1 MHAGVSG
8 SVSQASVVLQR
19 PGYGFSQAFCWCSF
33 AGTLPPLMR
42 FSLPARVLCVLGLV
56 FSAVAAMPAD
66 SELGEGGEDMSAW
79 VVVLLVL
86 VVLFCDSDRVGRGE
100 RSRASDACEKRMR
113 LLAWTE
119 RISHAEAMLSA
130 AVNSSSLSLRLYIRY
145 GSSISISID
154 LSLIHG
160 IYIGSNS
167 SSSGRRKPIIL
178 QYQLKIRTGMPEN

>member
-42 FSLPARVLCVLGLV
+42 FSLPTRVLCVLGLV

-79 VVVLLVL
+79 VVVLVVVL
-86 VVLFCDSDRVGRGE
+86 VVLFYDSDRVGRGE

-160 IYIGSNS
+160 ILVVSIHTVKLYCNS
-167 SSSGRRKPIIL
+167 SSFSS
-178 QYQLKIRTGMPEN
+178 